1 MRSWPR
7 GTSPRMRGKHK
18 PFSLNRIPAGNIPA
32 YAGKTLGCFSW
43 FPQGWEH
50 PRVCGENVAMP
61 AAWAVDAG
69 TSPRMRGKQRLTGCV
84 RGVMWNI
91 PAYAGK
97 TPPNHF
103 GMVNA
108 TEHPRVCGEN
118 PRVGVGEGLGVGTS
132 PRMRENFPQPRAR
145 ARRGGTSPRMRGKP
159 SGPRTATSSRR
170 NIPAY
175 AGKTL
180 TSFLACGKVLEHPRV
195 CGENWGE
202 AGENIKNR
210 GTSPRMRGKRGRGV
224 A

>member
-97 TPPNHF
+97 TPVWVSVR
-103 GMVNA
+103 GWGL
-108 TEHPRVCGEN
+108 EHPRVCG
-118 PRVGVGEGLGVGTS
+118 
-132 PRMRENFPQPRAR
+132 ENFPQPRAR

>member
-1 MRSWPR
+1 
-7 GTSPRMRGKHK
+7 
-18 PFSLNRIPAGNIPA
+18 
-32 YAGKTLGCFSW
+32 
-43 FPQGWEH
+43 
-50 PRVCGENVAMP
+50 
-61 AAWAVDAG
+61 
-69 TSPRMRGKQRLTGCV
+69 
-84 RGVMWNI
+84 MWNI

-132 PRMRENFPQPRAR
+132 PRMRGKLSSASGSGS
-145 ARRGGTSPRMRGKP
+145 AGG
-159 SGPRTATSSRR
+159 

-175 AGKTL
+175 AGKTVEAYDGDE
-180 TSFLACGKVLEHPRV
+180 FAEEHPRV